1 VIGLSPSRLKTIV
14 LETSMQRH
22 LPILLFFF
30 SVCVNSKCLSG
41 DGITL
46 RVLCY
51 NIHHAE
57 GVDKSLDVPRIARLI
72 QSVNPDIVA
81 LQEVDRSVKR
91 TNNVDQP
98 VQLAKLTGMNRS
110 FGANISLQ
118 GGEYGNALLTKF
130 AITRTHNH
138 LLPNFDNGE
147 QRGVLDVGLKVP
159 NLDVPLRFL
168 VTHFD
173 HRREERER
181 IESAKM
187 VNQLVAEHP
196 DEPVILAGDL
206 NAIPESETVK
216 IIGNSWQQTNENP
229 VATIPVDSPKWQ
241 IDFIFVRPRGNWLIE
256 EFRVLDE
263 ATASDH
269 RAIFTVIELK

>member
-1 VIGLSPSRLKTIV
+1 MLRNFT
-14 LETSMQRH
+14 
-22 LPILLFFF
+22 ILLFFF
-30 SVCVNSKCLSG
+30 AVCVNPKCLGG

-57 GVDKSLDVPRIARLI
+57 GVDQSLDVQRIARVI
-72 QSVNPDIVA
+72 QSVDPDIVA

-98 VQLAKLTGMNRS
+98 AELAKLTGMHDS

-130 AITRTHNH
+130 EITRSYNH
-138 LLPNFDNGE
+138 LLPNLDNGE
-147 QRGVLDVGLKVP
+147 QRGVLDVGIKLP
-159 NLDVPLRFL
+159 NLDIPIRCL

-173 HRREERER
+173 HRREEKER
-181 IESAKM
+181 LESAKII
-187 VNQLVAEHP
+187 NKLVAENS

-206 NAIPESETVK
+206 NAIPESETLK
-216 IIGNSWQQTNENP
+216 IICNSWQKTNESP
-229 VATIPVDSPKWQ
+229 VATVPVDSPKWQ
-241 IDFIFVRPRGNWLIE
+241 IDFIFVRPQGNWRIE